1 MIKKLRFKFILVS
14 MLSILVVLLL
24 TIGSINIYNYVK
36 IRNEISTSLNDVLRR
51 GFEQGPSPMG
61 PGNPGDKGP
70 EMGRIH
76 YFLISFASD
85 GSIEKS
91 DFSHIFSLTDEEG
104 TEMGNNAYKITT
116 TEGNFADY
124 YYKKMPNGE
133 STYIAFIDAKEKLD
147 SFKGFLIPSI
157 VVSSIAYVVLFG
169 LIFISSKI
177 VFRVSEESYKKQKSF
192 ITNASHEL
200 KTPLTIISTDLEI
213 VEMDHGKSEWTTSI
227 RDQVARLTKM
237 TNQLVFLSRVDE
249 GDMSKYPM
257 EEFDISKSV
266 QECAE
271 SFIPSFKKAGL
282 ELSLN
287 IDEGL
292 QLNGNKYLIEE
303 LTLIFMDN
311 ALKYTADKGKA
322 EVSLNKDKRGH
333 LLLSFAN
340 DIEEDAE
347 IDKDL
352 LFERFYRS
360 QNTKKEGSG
369 IGLSIAREIINI
381 HKGNVDVS
389 IEEKKIKFLI
399 SF

>member
-24 TIGSINIYNYVK
+24 TIGSINIYNYAN

-51 GFEQGPSPMG
+51 GFESGHVPMD
-61 PGNPGDKGP
+61 PGNPGDRGP

-85 GSIEKS
+85 GSVEKS

-104 TEMGNNAYKITT
+104 TEMGNNAYKITA

-124 YYKKMPNGE
+124 YYKKSPNGE
-133 STYIAFIDAKEKLD
+133 STYVAFIDAKEKLD

-157 VVSSIAYVVLFG
+157 IVSSFAYAVLFV

-177 VFRVSEESYKKQKSF
+177 VFRVSEESYRKQKSF

-213 VEMDHGKSEWTTSI
+213 VEMDHGKSEWTSSI
-227 RDQVARLTKM
+227 RDQVDRLTKM
-237 TNQLVFLSRVDE
+237 TNQLVILARLDE

-257 EEFDISKSV
+257 GEFDISKTV

-282 ELSLN
+282 ELSLS

-292 QLNGNKYLIEE
+292 MLNGNKYLLEE

-311 ALKYTADKGKA
+311 ALKYTAEKGKA
-322 EVSLNKDKRGH
+322 EVTLSKDRHGH
-333 LLLSFAN
+333 LNLAFVN
-340 DIEEDAE
+340 DIEENAE

-381 HKGNVDVS
+381 HKGSVNVSLED
-389 IEEKKIKFLI
+389 KKIIFLI
-399 SF
+399 LF

>member
-1 MIKKLRFKFILVS
+1 MIKKLRFKFILAS
-14 MLSILVVLLL
+14 MLSILVVLIL
-24 TIGSINIYNYVK
+24 TIGSINIYNYVN

-51 GFEQGPSPMG
+51 GFETGHVPMD
-61 PGNPGDKGP
+61 PGNPGDRGP

-85 GSIEKS
+85 GSVEKS
-91 DFSHIFSLTDEEG
+91 DFSHVFSLTDEEG
-104 TEMGNNAYKITT
+104 TEMGNNAYKITA

-124 YYKKMPNGE
+124 YFKKAPNGE
-133 STYIAFIDAKEKLD
+133 STYIAFIDGKEKLD
-147 SFKGFLIPSI
+147 SFKGSLIPSI
-157 VVSSIAYVVLFG
+157 VVSSIAYAVLFV

-177 VFRVSEESYKKQKSF
+177 VFRVSEESYRKQKSF

-213 VEMDHGKSEWTTSI
+213 VEMDHGKSEWTSSI
-227 RDQVARLTKM
+227 RDQVERLTKM
-237 TNQLVFLSRVDE
+237 TNQLVILARLDE

-257 EEFDISKSV
+257 SEFDISKTV

-282 ELSLN
+282 ELSLS

-292 QLNGNKYLIEE
+292 MLNGNKYLLEE

-311 ALKYTADKGKA
+311 ALKYTAEKGKA
-322 EVSLNKDKRGH
+322 EVRLSQDKHGR
-333 LLLSFAN
+333 LALVFTN
-340 DIEEDAE
+340 DIEENAE

-381 HKGNVDVS
+381 HKGNVNVS
-389 IEEKKIKFLI
+389 LEDKRIKFLI

>member
-14 MLSILVVLLL
+14 MLSILAVLLL
-24 TIGSINIYNYVK
+24 TIGSINIYNYIN

-51 GFEQGPSPMG
+51 GFEAGHVPMD
-61 PGNPGDKGP
+61 PGNPGDRGP

-85 GSIEKS
+85 GSVEKS

-104 TEMGNNAYKITT
+104 TEMGNNAYKITA

-124 YYKKMPNGE
+124 YFKKAPNGE
-133 STYIAFIDAKEKLD
+133 STYVAFIDAKEKLD

-157 VVSSIAYVVLFG
+157 VVSSIAYAVLFV
-169 LIFISSKI
+169 LIFIFSKI
-177 VFRVSEESYKKQKSF
+177 VFRVSEESYRKQKSF

-213 VEMDHGKSEWTTSI
+213 VEMDHGKSEWTSSI
-227 RDQVARLTKM
+227 RDQVDRLTKM
-237 TNQLVFLSRVDE
+237 TNQLVILARLDE

-257 EEFDISKSV
+257 GEFDISKTI

-282 ELSLN
+282 ELSLS

-292 QLNGNKYLIEE
+292 MLNGNKYLLEE

-311 ALKYTADKGKA
+311 ALKYTAEKGKA
-322 EVSLNKDKRGH
+322 EVTLSKDRHGH
-333 LLLSFAN
+333 LNLTFVN
-340 DIEEDAE
+340 DIEENAE

-381 HKGNVDVS
+381 HKGNVNVS
-389 IEEKKIKFLI
+389 LEEKKIKFLI

>member
-1 MIKKLRFKFILVS
+1 

-24 TIGSINIYNYVK
+24 TIGSINIYNYAN

-51 GFEQGPSPMG
+51 GFETGHGPMD
-61 PGNPGDKGP
+61 PGNPGDRGP

-85 GSIEKS
+85 GSVEKS

-104 TEMGNNAYKITT
+104 TEMGNNAYKITA

-124 YYKKMPNGE
+124 YYKKSPNGE
-133 STYIAFIDAKEKLD
+133 STYVAFIDAKEKLD

-157 VVSSIAYVVLFG
+157 VVSSIAYAVLFV

-177 VFRVSEESYKKQKSF
+177 VFRVSEESYRKQKSF

-213 VEMDHGKSEWTTSI
+213 VEMDHGKSEWTSSI
-227 RDQVARLTKM
+227 RDQVDRLTKM
-237 TNQLVFLSRVDE
+237 TNQLVILARLDE

-257 EEFDISKSV
+257 GEFDISKTV

-282 ELSLN
+282 ELSLS

-292 QLNGNKYLIEE
+292 MLNGNKYLLEE

-311 ALKYTADKGKA
+311 ALKYTAEKGKA
-322 EVSLNKDKRGH
+322 EVTLSKDRHGH
-333 LLLSFAN
+333 LNLAFVN
-340 DIEEDAE
+340 DIEENAE

-381 HKGNVDVS
+381 HKGSVNVSLED
-389 IEEKKIKFLI
+389 KKIIFLI
-399 SF
+399 LF